1 MMNILISLADM
12 ILLET
17 PEDSK
22 GLEILEGSTKDC
34 PSYLYPYK
42 YCVFQAPVQW
52 CAWET
57 FSPAECNNLP
67 CSMTIILI
75 DWISAILTVRSD
87 PFQFLSFWHFFF
99 FPTKLMVLCFLKS
112 LIIIYVWGV
121 SVWEVMQLDRE
132 GIRGIRFILTALLA
146 MGPGKTGSVISH
158 KLTLLESINL

>member
-99 FPTKLMVLCFLKS
+99 SHKVDGTLFFKVSNYHLCVRGKCVRGDAARPWGDKVNK
-112 LIIIYVWGV
+112 IYPY
-121 SVWEVMQLDRE
+121 S
-132 GIRGIRFILTALLA
+132 IACY
-146 MGPGKTGSVISH
+146 GPG
-158 KLTLLESINL
+158 

>member
-52 CAWET
+52 CA
-57 FSPAECNNLP
+57 
-67 CSMTIILI
+67 
-75 DWISAILTVRSD
+75 
-87 PFQFLSFWHFFF
+87 
-99 FPTKLMVLCFLKS
+99 
-112 LIIIYVWGV
+112 
-121 SVWEVMQLDRE
+121 
-132 GIRGIRFILTALLA
+132 
-146 MGPGKTGSVISH
+146 
-158 KLTLLESINL
+158 